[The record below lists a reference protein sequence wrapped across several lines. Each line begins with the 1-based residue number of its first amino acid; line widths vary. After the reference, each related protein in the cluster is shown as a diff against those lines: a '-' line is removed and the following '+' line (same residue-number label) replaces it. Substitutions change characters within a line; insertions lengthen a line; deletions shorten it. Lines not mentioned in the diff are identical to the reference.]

1 MTQPKQVAILVDE
14 LELIDLQMGLS
25 KLYQYWSETVV
36 QAQRNQCSEGYIVT
50 CNQVM
55 NSISELETKLTA
67 IKEEQF

>member
-14 LELIDLQMGLS
+14 LELTDLQMGLN
-25 KLYQYWSETVV
+25 KLWQSWAETVV
-36 QAQRNQCSEGYIVT
+36 QAQRNKCSEGYIVT

-55 NSISELETKLTA
+55 NAITKLETKLTM